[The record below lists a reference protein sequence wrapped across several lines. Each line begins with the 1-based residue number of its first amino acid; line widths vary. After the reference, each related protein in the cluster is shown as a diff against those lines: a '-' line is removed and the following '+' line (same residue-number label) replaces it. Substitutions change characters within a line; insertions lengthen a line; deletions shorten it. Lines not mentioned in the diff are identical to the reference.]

1 MEKEY
6 TFTIQKLEHPRGKQF
21 IEFKDG
27 RVNRGLTLNEI
38 KDLHEAT
45 KKILKENN

>member
-6 TFTIQKLEHPRGKQF
+6 TYTIKKLKHLRGKPF
-21 IEFKDG
+21 IEYKDN

-38 KDLHEAT
+38 KNLYIAT
-45 KKILKENN
+45 KNILKEE